1 MQYRVAHSGSATT
14 VSIGI
19 SAIPSRFTSFSA
31 SRLLA
36 RKVVHKR
43 LEKHTNDSRRQ
54 VLRIS

>member
-1 MQYRVAHSGSATT
+1 MQYRVARLGSATA

-36 RKVVHKR
+36 RKVVHKL
-43 LEKHTNDSRRQ
+43 LEKHTNGSRRQ

>member
-1 MQYRVAHSGSATT
+1 MQYRVARLGSATT
-14 VSIGI
+14 ISIGLP
-19 SAIPSRFTSFSA
+19 AIPSRFTSFSA

-43 LEKHTNDSRRQ
+43 VKKHTNGSRRQ